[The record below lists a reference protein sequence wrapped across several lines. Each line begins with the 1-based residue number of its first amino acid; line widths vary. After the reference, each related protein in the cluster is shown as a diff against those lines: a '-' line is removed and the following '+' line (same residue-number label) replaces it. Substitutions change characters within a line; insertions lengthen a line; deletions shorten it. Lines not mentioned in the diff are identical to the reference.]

1 MDGLYNAIYR
11 NFIRDDRYMY
21 MLNGLEITIII
32 TLASAVLGMIIGV
45 VMALGRTSK
54 NKIFRALA
62 STYVE
67 IIRGTPTV
75 VQLMIIYYIIFGS
88 TAVPKLMVAIVAF
101 GINSGG
107 YVAEIVRAGIQAVDK
122 GQMEAARSLGMPY
135 GMAMRHIIMPQ
146 AFRNILPAL
155 VNEFITLLKETS
167 VSGFIALDDLTKG
180 ADIIRG
186 ITFDPYTPLLTAAAI
201 YLVLTNLISFIF
213 GKVERR
219 MRISEQ

>member
-1 MDGLYNAIYR
+1 LDGLYNAIYR

>member
-21 MLNGLEITIII
+21 ILNGLEITIII

-45 VMALGRTSK
+45 VMALGKTSK

-180 ADIIRG
+180 ADIIRS

>member
-1 MDGLYNAIYR
+1 MDGLYNAIYK

-21 MLNGLEITIII
+21 ILNGLKITIII
-32 TLASAVLGMIIGV
+32 ALAAAVLGMVIGV
-45 VMALGRTSK
+45 VMALGKTSK
-54 NKIFRALA
+54 NKIFKALA

-67 IIRGTPTV
+67 LIRGTPTV
-75 VQLMIIYYIIFGS
+75 VQLLIIYYIIFGS

-135 GMAMRHIIMPQ
+135 GMAMRHIIMAQ

-155 VNEFITLLKETS
+155 TNEFITLLKETS

-180 ADIIRG
+180 ADIIRSM
-186 ITFDPYTPLLTAAAI
+186 TFDPYTPLLTAAAI

-213 GKVERR
+213 GKIERR

>member
-1 MDGLYNAIYR
+1 LDGLYNAIYR

-180 ADIIRG
+180 ADIIRS

>member
-1 MDGLYNAIYR
+1 MGGIYDAIQR
-11 NFIRDDRYMY
+11 NFIADKRYLY
-21 MLNGLEITIII
+21 MLNGLKSTLIIALI
-32 TLASAVLGMIIGV
+32 AALLGLAIGVIMALGKISKNKVFKMLASA
-45 VMALGRTSK
+45 
-54 NKIFRALA
+54 
-62 STYVE
+62 YVE
-67 IIRGTPTV
+67 LIRGTPTV

-88 TAVPKLMVAIVAF
+88 TSVPKIIVAIVAF

-122 GQMEAARSLGMPY
+122 GQMEAARSLGMSY
-135 GMAMRHIIMPQ
+135 GMAMRYVVMPQ

-180 ADIIRG
+180 ADIIRS

-201 YLVLTNLISFIF
+201 YLVLTNLISYIF
-213 GKVERR
+213 NKVERR
-219 MRISEQ
+219 LRIGER

>member
-45 VMALGRTSK
+45 VMALGKTSK

-180 ADIIRG
+180 ADIIRS

>member
-180 ADIIRG
+180 ADIIRS

>member
-21 MLNGLEITIII
+21 MLNGLETTVIIA
-32 TLASAVLGMIIGV
+32 LAAAALGMIIGV
-45 VMALGRTSK
+45 VMALGKISK
-54 NKIFRALA
+54 NKIFNVLA

-88 TAVPKLMVAIVAF
+88 TAVPKLMIAIVAF

-122 GQMEAARSLGMPY
+122 GQMEAARSLGMTY
-135 GMAMRHIIMPQ
+135 GMAMRHVIMPQ

-213 GKVERR
+213 RKVERR

>member
-21 MLNGLEITIII
+21 ILNGLEITIII

-45 VMALGRTSK
+45 VMALGKTSK

>member
-11 NFIRDDRYMY
+11 NFIRDDQYMY
-21 MLNGLEITIII
+21 LLKGLETTIII
-32 TLASAVLGMIIGV
+32 ALAAAVLGMVIGV
-45 VMALGRTSK
+45 VMALGKTSK
-54 NKIFRALA
+54 NRIFKALA
-62 STYVE
+62 SIYVE

-75 VQLMIIYYIIFGS
+75 VQLLIIYYIIFGS

-155 VNEFITLLKETS
+155 ANEFITLLKETS
-167 VSGFIALDDLTKG
+167 VSSFIALDDLTKG
-180 ADIIRG
+180 ADIIRS

-213 GKVERR
+213 GKIERR